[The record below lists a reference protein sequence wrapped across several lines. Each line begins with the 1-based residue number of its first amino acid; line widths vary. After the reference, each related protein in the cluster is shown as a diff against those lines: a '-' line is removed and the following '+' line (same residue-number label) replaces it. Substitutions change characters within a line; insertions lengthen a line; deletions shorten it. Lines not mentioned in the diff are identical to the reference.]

1 MEREL
6 LEQYETELLEK
17 EHSGC
22 AALMRDDKAR
32 ATSLAVIPCPCS
44 SISLSAHPS
53 SRSASFDQMIPETA
67 LSV

>member
-1 MEREL
+1 VEREL

-32 ATSLAVIPCPCS
+32 RPKFCCTIHKLCLCFSRMRLGS
-44 SISLSAHPS
+44 SCCV
-53 SRSASFDQMIPETA
+53 
-67 LSV
+67 LSVTQHLWC